1 MYGHNDAGWEYDT
14 VIFPPCINTSYIWM
28 DTLREYWESESL
40 TRPQSKLE
48 GVIKYQ
54 FQNFGKGAA
63 LFIGPIKL
71 QIVNLSVIRLQW
83 ILYQECL
90 SLCDFLCV
98 YIKLL
103 KL

>member
-1 MYGHNDAGWEYDT
+1 
-14 VIFPPCINTSYIWM
+14 M

-83 ILYQECL
+83 NGFVSYQTSMDSL
-90 SLCDFLCV
+90 SGVSFIV
-98 YIKLL
+98 
-103 KL
+103 